1 MAGLPISNGGES
13 PWHGR
18 GLFYGLWPR
27 ETHGTMEMYVIQEK
41 KENCASSVFYKG
53 QVAYAVIPNGRKI
66 ALQACGDVKF
76 VLPNPDR
83 KFDLYGHGAA
93 SGGIEKMEI
102 AGLTDA
108 DLPRDQNR
116 WLNRNHFEIVKL
128 SRYGDVVGDGII
140 AGEDYDEAM
149 DRFLSYCVSFTGR

>member
-1 MAGLPISNGGES
+1 
-13 PWHGR
+13 
-18 GLFYGLWPR
+18 
-27 ETHGTMEMYVIQEK
+27 MEMYVIQEK
-41 KENCASSVFYKG
+41 KENCGSSVFYKG
-53 QVAYAVIPNGRKI
+53 QVAYAVMPNGRKV
-66 ALQACGDVKF
+66 ALQACGNVKF

-83 KFDLYGHGAA
+83 KFDVYGHGAA

-108 DLPRDQNR
+108 DLPRDQDR

-149 DRFLSYCVSFTGR
+149 DRFLSYCVSLTGR

>member
-1 MAGLPISNGGES
+1 MAGLPISNGGGS

-18 GLFYGLWPR
+18 GFFYGLFPL
-27 ETHGTMEMYVIQEK
+27 ETHDTMEMYVIQEK
-41 KENCASSVFYKG
+41 KENCGSSVFYKG
-53 QVAYAVIPNGRKI
+53 QVAYAVMPNGRKI

-83 KFDLYGHGAA
+83 KFDVYGHAAA

-102 AGLTDA
+102 AGLTDT
-108 DLPRDQNR
+108 DLPRNQNR
-116 WLNRNHFEIVKL
+116 WLSRNHFEIVKL
-128 SRYGDVVGDGII
+128 SRYGDVVGDGIF

-149 DRFLSYCVSFTGR
+149 DRFLSYCVTLTGR

>member
-18 GLFYGLWPR
+18 GFFYGLLSR
-27 ETHGTMEMYVIQEK
+27 ETHGAMEMYVIQEK
-41 KENCASSVFYKG
+41 KENCTSSVFYKG
-53 QVAYAVIPNGRKI
+53 QVAYAVMPNGRKI

-76 VLPNPDR
+76 VLPNANR

-93 SGGIEKMEI
+93 SGGIEKMEV

-149 DRFLSYCVSFTGR
+149 DRFLSYCVSLTGR